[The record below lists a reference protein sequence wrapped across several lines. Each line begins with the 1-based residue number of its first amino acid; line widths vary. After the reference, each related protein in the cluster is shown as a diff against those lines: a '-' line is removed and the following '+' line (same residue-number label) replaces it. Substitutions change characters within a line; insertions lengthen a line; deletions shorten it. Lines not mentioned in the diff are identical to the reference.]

1 MEQPEVKEKVATVSA
16 SGNDAPA
23 PVTSAARPAASSLA
37 PQACPTC
44 GTAPA
49 TNGGTAAAPSYVYA
63 IGRIEPRFPANFR
76 GERICPG
83 GGEGQDRG
91 PHGPAGAARRAFQAG
106 EPLPGAAV
114 VLGDDDRGPGNLHPG
129 PTRPRRLT
137 VCWWKPCVP
146 RLSPGTWIASSGFEG
161 PSPGRK
167 CATG

>member
-1 MEQPEVKEKVATVSA
+1 MEQPEVKEQVATVSA
-16 SGNDAPA
+16 SANDAPA

-63 IGRIEPRFPANFR
+63 IGRIEPRFPRTSVEKEFAQATGR
-76 GERICPG
+76 AETAGLT
-83 GGEGQDRG
+83 DRQAL
-91 PHGPAGAARRAFQAG
+91 HAVLSQAG
-106 EPLPGAAV
+106 ESLPGAAV

-137 VCWWKPCVP
+137 ACWWKPCV
-146 RLSPGTWIASSGFEG
+146 LHHSLGTLIASSDFED
-161 PSPGRK
+161 PSPGRM
-167 CATG
+167 CATD